1 MSTQRP
7 NQFSA
12 IPRYTGASS
21 TPRPQPPSSSTPS
34 RATQLGLG
42 LGRGASG
49 LGKSVLGRPK
59 GPMKRHIVEL
69 HRKIQR
75 DSIHGITKGDISEGF
90 TNGIYDRRL
99 ARRGGVKRI
108 SAIVYS
114 DIRQALRER
123 LALILKDIC
132 AIIDSSGRQTVA
144 VTDVVF
150 ALQRLGNPIYGFE
163 PSFLRQR

>member
-1 MSTQRP
+1 MSSQRP
-7 NQFSA
+7 NQYSA
-12 IPRYTGASS
+12 IPRYTGVSS
-21 TPRPQPPSSSTPS
+21 TPRPQPPASSAPS

-42 LGRGASG
+42 LGRGAGG
-49 LGKSVLGRPK
+49 LGKSALGRPK
-59 GPMKRHIVEL
+59 GPMKRHMKV
-69 HRKIQR
+69 QR
-75 DSIHGITKGDISEGF
+75 DSIHGITKGDI
-90 TNGIYDRRL
+90 RRL

-123 LALILKDIC
+123 LARILKDIC